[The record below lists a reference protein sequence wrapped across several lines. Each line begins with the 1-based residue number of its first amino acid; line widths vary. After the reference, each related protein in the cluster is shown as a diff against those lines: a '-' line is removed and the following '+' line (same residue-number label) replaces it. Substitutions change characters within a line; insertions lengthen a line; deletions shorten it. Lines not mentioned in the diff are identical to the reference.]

1 VTTKTASELGR
12 SNRNRGATA
21 ERELVKWLRDNGWPG
36 AERAVRTGYRT
47 ADRVSADP
55 GDVTGT
61 PGLVWQM
68 KYTTRFE
75 EPAVF
80 AANLAETEA
89 QRAAAGADHGLL
101 VQRRAGTADVGKWW
115 VHVTGQ
121 SFAVLLTGQP
131 APTFGCVAR
140 VTLAEFALLLRR
152 AGYGTPLQDPA
163 VA

>member
-1 VTTKTASELGR
+1 MVTTKTAAERGR
-12 SNRNRGATA
+12 SNRNRGADA
-21 ERELVKWLRDNGWPG
+21 ERELVRWLRENGWPG

-47 ADRVSADP
+47 SNRVSADP

-61 PGLVWQM
+61 PGLVWQV

-75 EPAVF
+75 WPAVF

-101 VQRRAGTADVGKWW
+101 VQRRPRASDAGKWW
-115 VHVTGQ
+115 VHVTGR
-121 SFAVLLTGQP
+121 SFAVLLTGRD
-131 APTFGCVAR
+131 APEFDCVAR
-140 VTLAEFALLLRR
+140 VTVAELALLLRR
-152 AGYGTPLQDPA
+152 AGYGSPLE